1 MSFLSKIFKRK
12 DKTKLEKLERKESI
26 IELICVCLNCWLLS
40 VGTALILDSQ
50 FTIQI
55 GIGAI
60 LWQTASATLAVLL
73 LSRRW
78 WVAVIYFGILIPVF
92 FLAVSL
98 SGDLI
103 SFFKSVASFFGW
115 WFGGMSIESKWY
127 TVQGYNMI
135 HTCMNIGV
143 SIMYFAIARI
153 TKKAWISVL
162 VAIAFVISNYAF
174 GYTGYHILTI
184 PFLVVGIFPLI
195 ASEKFQNKKLP
206 DFKNVFGVFGKKWL
220 MIVVSSLIA
229 VIVSLTSLFVISAT
243 SGSVRNRFCSDIV
256 ADIQTVSDTYN
267 NEQRKVNITL
277 FDLGLATNSTYVG
290 GDLYDIP
297 EGVLATTNA
306 KANTRVKMTAF
317 DTFNGQNWV
326 TNFEKSYRV
335 NGAFW
340 ETEQNHY
347 FSVPQLNN
355 GDFMADLNRV
365 GKKTTITFQ
374 TKLKTNF
381 LPTVGQVTKFE
392 ELTPT
397 KNPITFDSRG
407 RIISYYGQSKNYA
420 YTIETIGYD
429 IASDDTES
437 KMNAI
442 LGTYAYLQDPLYEKD
457 NELYKRYT
465 QPLYDETPKAVL
477 DAVKDLRNNEYNEY
491 QKAKIINEYF
501 SNNDY
506 SYVKKPDKF
515 NKGDNIVEKLF
526 STKRGHCVY
535 YATAMVAMARE
546 VGIPSRLAAGFV
558 TVPSKNGKSQL
569 VDISSPYAWVEC
581 YIPNVGWMTFDPSP
595 NNYHSIGFAQQDVDP
610 SGDDGDKE
618 TEKKEEEKEEIK
630 TVAGTNLKWST
641 SLDITLIVMC
651 SLMALTILL
660 IISHI
665 LSSQG
670 YYKLER
676 VRSRYKST
684 EKQARYYYA
693 DILRQFM
700 WLGYRLKRGQTMRE
714 NAQKVCEILHPDNAQ
729 KLNGAITVIEALLYG
744 DELPTDT
751 QIEEICEARGILERL
766 IKYRTNF
773 FSYTIKRRLL
783 LPTVTPKTLKSKK
796 VKK

>member
-1 MSFLSKIFKRK
+1 MSFLTKIFKRK
-12 DKTKLEKLERKESI
+12 EKIKTKETLPDL
-26 IELICVCLNCWLLS
+26 LYACLSCWLLS

-55 GIGAI
+55 GITTI
-60 LWQTASATLAVLL
+60 LWQTAAATLAVFL

-103 SFFKSVASFFGW
+103 SFFESIASFFGW

-127 TVQGYNMI
+127 NIQGYTMI

-153 TKKAWISVL
+153 TKRAWISVF
-162 VAIAFVISNYAF
+162 VAIAFVVANYAF

-195 ASEKFQNKKLP
+195 AGEKFQSMKLP
-206 DFKNVFGVFGKKWL
+206 DLRNIFGVLGKKWL
-220 MIVVSSLIA
+220 MFVVSLFIA
-229 VIVSLTSLFVISAT
+229 VIISLTSLFVISAT
-243 SGSVRNRFCSDIV
+243 TGSVRNRFCSDIV
-256 ADIQTVSDTYN
+256 TDIQTVSDTYS

-277 FDLGLATNSTYVG
+277 FDLGLATNSTFVG

-297 EGVLATTNA
+297 EGVLATTNV
-306 KANTRVKMTAF
+306 KVPTRVKMTAF
-317 DTFNGQNWV
+317 DTFNGMNWV

-335 NGAFW
+335 NGIFW
-340 ETEQNHY
+340 KEEQNNY
-347 FSVPQLNN
+347 FSVPKLENK
-355 GDFMADLNRV
+355 DFMADLDRI
-365 GKKTTITFQ
+365 GKKTTITF
-374 TKLKTNF
+374 TIKAKTNF

-392 ELTPT
+392 ELTRT

-407 RIISYYGQSKNYA
+407 RIISYYGHKKDFK

-429 IASDDTES
+429 ISSDDTES
-437 KMNAI
+437 KMNAV
-442 LGTYAYLQDPLYEKD
+442 LGTYAYMEDPLYDKNSEF
-457 NELYKRYT
+457 YKRYT

-491 QKAKIINEYF
+491 QKARKINEYF

-526 STKRGHCVY
+526 DTKRGHCVY

-558 TVPSKNGKSQL
+558 TIPSKNGKSQL

-581 YIPNVGWMTFDPSP
+581 YIPNAGWVTFDPSP
-595 NNYHSIGFAQQDVDP
+595 NNYHAIGFAQQDVAP

-641 SLDITLIVMC
+641 SLNITLIVMC
-651 SLMALTILL
+651 SLMALAILL
-660 IISHI
+660 IIGHI

-676 VRSRYKST
+676 VRRRYKST

-714 NAQKVCEILHPDNAQ
+714 NAQKVCEILHTDNAE
-729 KLNGAITVIEALLYG
+729 KLSDVITILEAMLYG
-744 DELPTDT
+744 EEIPTDA
-751 QIEEICEARGILERL
+751 QIEQISEARSMLERL

-783 LPTVTPKTLKSKK
+783 LPTFTPKTLKSKK